1 MSTSVAPQKVKK
13 KQGKKR
19 ISKKKVLKPISFW
32 KNKPQLMGL
41 ALVLVVTFIAF
52 IPSLQNDFVNWDDDV
67 NIMENV
73 NLDGLT
79 VENVKR
85 IFHPVTGEVIG
96 NYNPL
101 PIFTFA
107 IEKHFFGLDATPFHV
122 NNLILHLI
130 TTLLVFRILLM
141 MKISTPAAVV
151 AALLFGIHPMRVE
164 SVAWVT
170 ERKDVLLGVF
180 YFSAIYTYIKYI
192 LSKEKSKKYFAFT
205 IILFV
210 IALFS
215 KIQAVSLPLSMLALD
230 YYFKRSLNLKLVLEK
245 VPFFGL
251 SLFFGLLGIYF
262 LAENNSLDDITNY
275 TFFERLLVGAYSFI
289 IYLVKFVFPYKMSCL
304 YPYPKAISG
313 LFYAAP
319 IGVLAILGGIF
330 YAFKK
335 QMKHVVFGL
344 VFFIFNIMFLLQILS
359 AGQGYLADR
368 FTYIAY
374 FGLFFMVGYAFDY
387 FIKKKPNLQ
396 TFMSAGI
403 GLYLLMFVGMTW
415 KQNKTWKNGETLWSN
430 VLKTEKKT
438 TTPWSNRA
446 FYYRDIK
453 QYDKA
458 LLDYNKAIEI
468 NPSKAT
474 LYNSRGKMF
483 FDIGKTN
490 ECIKDYNTATKL
502 DPELTEAWINRGA
515 AYASQ
520 GNLQQ
525 ALADFNKGIEI
536 DPTYKNGFANR
547 SLLYNQTQE
556 FQKALAD
563 YNAYIALDSTNAEMY
578 FERAIAKRELGDN
591 NGAMADIEQ
600 AISMKGVLKHFSEE
614 KSRILS
620 AMNN

>member
-1 MSTSVAPQKVKK
+1 MATSIAPQKVKK
-13 KQGKKR
+13 KQGKKGTA
-19 ISKKKVLKPISFW
+19 KKKVSKSISFW
-32 KNKPQLMGL
+32 KNKQQMMGL
-41 ALVLVVTFIAF
+41 AFVLIVTFIAF

-67 NIMENV
+67 NIMENI
-73 NLDGLT
+73 NLDGFT
-79 VENVKR
+79 IENVKR
-85 IFHPVTGEVIG
+85 IFHPATGTVIG

-107 IEKHFFGLDATPFHV
+107 IEKHFFGLDATAYHV
-122 NNLILHLI
+122 NNLILHLL

-141 MKISTPAAVV
+141 MKLSTSAAVV
-151 AALLFGIHPMRVE
+151 GALLFGIHPMRVE

-192 LSKEKSKKYFAFT
+192 ISKGNAKKYFAYT
-205 IILFV
+205 IVLFV

-230 YYFKRSLNLKLVLEK
+230 YYFKRPLTLKLLMEK

-251 SLFFGLLGIYF
+251 SLLFGLMGIFF
-262 LAENNSLDDITNY
+262 LAENSSLDDITNY
-275 TFFERLLVGAYSFI
+275 TLFERLLVGAYSFI
-289 IYLVKFVFPYKMSCL
+289 VYLVKFVFPYKMSCL
-304 YPYPKAISG
+304 YPYPKSISG

-330 YAFKK
+330 YAHKK
-335 QMKHVVFGL
+335 QLKHVVFGL

-359 AGQGYLADR
+359 AGQGFLADR

-374 FGLFFMVGYAFDY
+374 FGLFFMVAFAFDQ
-387 FIKKKPNLQ
+387 FIQRKPNMQ
-396 TFMSAGI
+396 TFLSAGV
-403 GLYLLMFVGMTW
+403 GAYLLLFMGMTW
-415 KQNKTWKNGETLWSN
+415 QQNKTWKNGETLWTN
-430 VLKTEKKT
+430 VLKTERKT

-453 QYDKA
+453 KYDKA
-458 LLDYNKAIEI
+458 LLDYNKAIQI
-468 NPSKAT
+468 NPSKAA
-474 LYNSRGKMF
+474 LYNSRGKLF
-483 FDIGKTN
+483 FDIGKTQ
-490 ECIKDYNTATKL
+490 ECIKDYNTATQL
-502 DPELTEAWINRGA
+502 DPTLTEAWINRGA

-547 SLLYNQTQE
+547 SLLFNQTQQFRE
-556 FQKALAD
+556 ALAD
-563 YNAYIALDSTNAEMY
+563 YNSYIALDPNNSEMY
-578 FERAIAKRELGDN
+578 FERAIAKRELGDYS
-591 NGAMADIEQ
+591 GAMTDIEQ
-600 AISMKGVLKHFSEE
+600 AISMKGLLKHFGEE
-614 KSRILS
+614 KNRILS
-620 AMNN
+620 AMKN

>member
-1 MSTSVAPQKVKK
+1 MATSVITPQVKK
-13 KQGKKR
+13 KQRKKATV
-19 ISKKKVLKPISFW
+19 KKKVLKKISFW
-32 KNKPQLMGL
+32 KNKQQLMGL
-41 ALVLVVTFIAF
+41 AFVLVVTFIAF

-73 NLDGLT
+73 NLDGFT
-79 VENVKR
+79 MENVKR
-85 IFHPVTGEVIG
+85 IFHPSTGTVIG

-141 MKISTPAAVV
+141 MKISTPAAIVG
-151 AALLFGIHPMRVE
+151 ALLFGIHPMRVE

-192 LSKEKSKKYFAFT
+192 VSKGKAKKYFIYT
-205 IILFV
+205 IGLFV

-230 YYFKRSLNLKLVLEK
+230 YYFKRPFSFKLVMEK

-251 SLFFGLLGIYF
+251 SLLFGLMGIFF
-262 LAENNSLDDITNY
+262 LAENSSLDDITNY

-289 IYLVKFVFPYKMSCL
+289 IYLAKFVFPYKMSCL

-313 LFYAAP
+313 AFYAAP
-319 IGVLAILGGIF
+319 IGVFAILGGIF
-330 YAFKK
+330 YAYKK

-344 VFFIFNIMFLLQILS
+344 VFFIFNIMFLLQVLS

-374 FGLFFMVGYAFDY
+374 FGLFFMVGYAFDQLL
-387 FIKKKPNLQ
+387 KWKPNLQ
-396 TFMSAGI
+396 TFMSI
-403 GLYLLMFVGMTW
+403 GVGAYLLLFMGMTW
-415 KQNKTWKNGETLWSN
+415 QQNKTWKNGETLWSN

-453 QYDKA
+453 KYDKA
-458 LLDYNKAIEI
+458 LLDYNKAIQI

-474 LYNSRGKMF
+474 LYNSRGKLY
-483 FDIGKTN
+483 FDIGKTQ
-490 ECIKDYNTATKL
+490 ECINDYNQATQL
-502 DPELTEAWINRGA
+502 DPTLTEAWINRGA

-520 GNLQQ
+520 GNLKQ
-525 ALADFNKGIEI
+525 ALSDFNKGIEI
-536 DPTYKNGFANR
+536 DPTYENGYMNR
-547 SLLYNQTQE
+547 SLLFNQSQQ
-556 FQKALAD
+556 FDKALQD
-563 YNAYIALDSTNAEMY
+563 YNAYLKLRPNNAEMLY
-578 FERAIAKRELGDN
+578 ERAITKRALGTYE
-591 NGAMADIEQ
+591 AALVDINK
-600 AISMKGVLKHFSEE
+600 AIALKGQQTAYMTE
-614 KSRILS
+614 KNLIISLMR
-620 AMNN
+620 N